1 MYHTLT
7 MTDMTKDEAI
17 KYLQQLY
24 PNGGCSWLDEQRIE
38 AISMAID
45 ALKEKPVSEDLE
57 QAADEYSDRILSE
70 NRGKY
75 NPDWNTYADG
85 YEQSICAHVY
95 PAFIDGA
102 KWQKEQI
109 MKDAIKGTVDWLD
122 GPFLNFTQKE
132 QDDALERIGAKIG
145 DKVKIVII
153 KEEKQ

>member
-75 NPDWNTYADG
+75 NPDWDTYADG

-102 KWQKEQI
+102 KWQKEQM
-109 MKDAIKGTVDWLD
+109 MKDAV
-122 GPFLNFTQKE
+122 
-132 QDDALERIGAKIG
+132 ERIKKKMITRAIAWVEWNNRNGSCLFDG
-145 DKVKIVII
+145 W
-153 KEEKQ
+153 KESLMEAMKGE